1 MCAKI
6 NPTFLYED
14 EISTKQLL
22 NRNQTDLM
30 LSHMACKTN
39 QLTGFFVIET
49 LILSGST
56 AVEVVRR
63 IEVVAISKNVFK
75 VSHDDMNKNQ
85 ILLNVV
91 KKYTKMI
98 YNASKNSRKGKA

>member
-1 MCAKI
+1 
-6 NPTFLYED
+6 
-14 EISTKQLL
+14 
-22 NRNQTDLM
+22 
-30 LSHMACKTN
+30 MACKTN

-63 IEVVAISKNVFK
+63 IEVVAISKDVFK

-98 YNASKNSRKGKA
+98 YNASKNSGKGKA

>member
-1 MCAKI
+1 M
-6 NPTFLYED
+6 T
-14 EISTKQLL
+14 
-22 NRNQTDLM
+22 R
-30 LSHMACKTN
+30 KTN

-49 LILSGST
+49 LILSGSR
-56 AVEVVRR
+56 AVEVARR

>member
-1 MCAKI
+1 M
-6 NPTFLYED
+6 T
-14 EISTKQLL
+14 
-22 NRNQTDLM
+22 
-30 LSHMACKTN
+30 CKTN

-49 LILSGST
+49 LILSGSRV
-56 AVEVVRR
+56 VEVVRR

>member
-1 MCAKI
+1 
-6 NPTFLYED
+6 
-14 EISTKQLL
+14 
-22 NRNQTDLM
+22 
-30 LSHMACKTN
+30 MACKTN

-63 IEVVAISKNVFK
+63 IEVVAISKDVFK

>member
-1 MCAKI
+1 
-6 NPTFLYED
+6 
-14 EISTKQLL
+14 
-22 NRNQTDLM
+22 
-30 LSHMACKTN
+30 MACKTN

-63 IEVVAISKNVFK
+63 IEVVAITKDVFK

>member
-1 MCAKI
+1 M
-6 NPTFLYED
+6 T
-14 EISTKQLL
+14 
-22 NRNQTDLM
+22 
-30 LSHMACKTN
+30 CKTN
-39 QLTGFFVIET
+39 QLTAFFVIET
-49 LILSGST
+49 LILSGSR

>member
-1 MCAKI
+1 M
-6 NPTFLYED
+6 T
-14 EISTKQLL
+14 
-22 NRNQTDLM
+22 R
-30 LSHMACKTN
+30 KTN

-49 LILSGST
+49 LILSGSR

-85 ILLNVV
+85 IC
-91 KKYTKMI
+91 
-98 YNASKNSRKGKA
+98 